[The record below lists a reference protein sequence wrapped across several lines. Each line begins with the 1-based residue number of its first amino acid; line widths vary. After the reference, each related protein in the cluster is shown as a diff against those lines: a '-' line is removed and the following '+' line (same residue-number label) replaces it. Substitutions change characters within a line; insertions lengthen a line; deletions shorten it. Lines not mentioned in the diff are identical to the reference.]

1 MISLGDIENLGVL
14 KGAYRLLHRH
24 TTAFTLV
31 WIVPEIVF
39 TSYLPLLFDY
49 NQLKQFLLY
58 IMKSFAGLLVLLAA
72 ANAAPIDQSVELMER
87 QLGGASTRNDLVDGD
102 AAACPGSI
110 FIFAR
115 ASGEDGNIVR
125 SHETVMTMPHIL
137 TGI

>member
-14 KGAYRLLHRH
+14 KGAYRLLHQH

-72 ANAAPIDQSVELMER
+72 ANAAPIDQSVELRER
-87 QLGGASTRNDLVDGD
+87 QLGG
-102 AAACPGSI
+102 GSI

-125 SHETVMTMPHIL
+125 SHETLMTMPHIL